1 MTSRFLKLPALP
13 ALLAVVFGTLTVGA
27 SAHDTWFERL
37 PRGADGE
44 LRLALGTGDNF
55 PRIEYAV
62 EYLHLDRMGCRSTSG
77 VQTGLTVFDPSTL
90 TVTLKPDGPLPADRP
105 ASCWAQLK
113 RFDVQLDNDTA
124 ERYLDEVRLPPEV
137 RAVWTA
143 QRQRGVPWQEV
154 YVKHMRIEV
163 EAGEASATA
172 PITAPMTTPVAAP
185 LGLDAVLQPE
195 RQPVRAGDTVAVQLL
210 RDGQPL
216 PRLWVEFRSTASRLT
231 VWRQADEQGR
241 VSARLPF
248 SGTWMMRGI
257 DLRPPAPGSEVWTS
271 RFITLTFQVAAR

>member
-1 MTSRFLKLPALP
+1 MTSRFSKWPALP
-13 ALLAVVFGTLTVGA
+13 ALLAVVLGTLAAGA

-62 EYLHLDRMGCRSTSG
+62 EYPHLDRMGCRSASG
-77 VQTGLTVFDPSTL
+77 AQTGLTVFDPSTL
-90 TVTLKPDGPLPADRP
+90 TVTLKPDAPLPADRP

-143 QRQRGVPWQEV
+143 QRQRGVAWQEV

-163 EAGEASATA
+163 EGSEAAATPA
-172 PITAPMTTPVAAP
+172 TSPVAAPVPAP

-195 RQPVRAGDTVAVQLL
+195 RQPVRAGDTVGVQLL

-257 DLRPPAPGSEVWTS
+257 DLRPPEAGSEVWNS
-271 RFITLTFQVAAR
+271 RFITLTFQVAGR